1 MRKFHY
7 LIILFF
13 IARIACSQ
21 EVFPSNTFVQTC
33 IQKEVCFANQN
44 SANLFYN
51 EASGEF
57 YVVVDFKKFK
67 IGVDSLDAWLDDLD
81 DTKFIFKG
89 ALSSDKLPALSNNGF
104 KTLQVNGSISF
115 NNEVHSYT
123 IELVLF
129 KISPD
134 GMLYRNT
141 GNDYYDRIRSNV
153 QISFKPKDYKVDK
166 KPQHLKKTIS
176 INIGSGYINPLKPGM
191 ETFIKN

>member
-1 MRKFHY
+1 MRKLHY
-7 LIILFF
+7 LFILFF
-13 IARIACSQ
+13 VAGLVRAQ

-67 IGVDSLDAWLDDLD
+67 IGIDSLDGWLDDLD

-89 ALSSDKLPALSNNGF
+89 ALSSDKLPTLSNNGF
-104 KTLQVNGSISF
+104 KTLQVNGNISF
-115 NNEVHSYT
+115 NGVVHSYSVD
-123 IELVLF
+123 LVLF
-129 KISPD
+129 KISPE

-141 GNDYYDRIRSNV
+141 GNDYYDRIRSNI
-153 QISFKPKDYKVDK
+153 QISFKPKEYKVDK
-166 KPQHLKKTIS
+166 KPHNLKKTIS

-191 ETFIKN
+191 EGFIQN